1 MIGGV
6 TRSGLPLIYLG
17 SPTPCKQGLSKWK
30 GEEGGGGGGDL
41 LNIKQSCI

>member
-30 GEEGGGGGGDL
+30 GEEGGGL
-41 LNIKQSCI
+41 AQHKTVMYLST